1 MQNYASTF
9 NSQFPPSAA
18 LIVAPSGK
26 STVSGYSFLVRLL
39 SFMEYDTLYKT
50 LPQSLGPTGVVE
62 GNTNQALVAAMKTQL
77 KEFLC
82 PNSPR
87 GLAQQN
93 PAAQPQSAGI
103 TSYKAMGASTRDSLK
118 MVADPELK
126 PPYGTAPLHP
136 DGAIFPGNGSRA
148 ADILDG
154 LSHTI
159 FVIETIDEVA
169 SRWMVGK
176 EATLVGL
183 PQKSSPTGTTPKA
196 PYNFFAPPGFD
207 NTWGEN
213 SGVTKAGLRT
223 FLSYDFSPQGADAG
237 KYEDPGFGK
246 TSPAY
251 GPSSSHPGVVNCVMG
266 DASVRSISK
275 QIDVAN
281 FFFLITKNNSDPFN
295 IPVAGEAREKAANDA
310 KLDARKRE
318 VAAAKEAASR
328 AMQLYDTNLDGFLD
342 PKELEKVPGLR
353 AAIKQVDT
361 NHHGKISQQEI
372 ADRIKSWSD
381 SNVGRIQV
389 VCRVTHNGKP
399 LAGAKV
405 VFVPEKFLG
414 GRLQSGSGTTSAT
427 GYASIAS
434 PNTAEPSVKALSP
447 GFYRVEITKDGEKI
461 PAKYNT
467 ATTMGAEVAVD
478 SESTKVGLRF
488 DLQY

>member
-1 MQNYASTF
+1 MYATSAKRGFTLIELLVAIAIVAILIALLLPALQAAREAARRASCRGKEQQIGLAMQNYASTF

-93 PAAQPQSAGI
+93 PGAQPQSAGI

-118 MVADPELK
+118 MVTDPELK
-126 PPYGTAPLHP
+126 PPYGKQNFGAPLHP

-159 FVIETIDEVA
+159 VVIETIDEVA

-213 SGVTKAGLRT
+213 SAVTKAGLRT

-246 TSPAY
+246 TPPAY
-251 GPSSSHPGVVNCVMG
+251 GPSSSHPGVVNCGMG
-266 DASVRSISK
+266 DGSVQSISK
-275 QIDVAN
+275 QIDAAN
-281 FFFLITKNNSDPFN
+281 LFFLITKNNSDPFN
-295 IPVAGEAREKAANDA
+295 IPVAGEAREKAVNYATKEA
-310 KLDARKRE
+310 TRFPKTT
-318 VAAAKEAASR
+318 AAA
-328 AMQLYDTNLDGFLD
+328 
-342 PKELEKVPGLR
+342 
-353 AAIKQVDT
+353 VD
-361 NHHGKISQQEI
+361 
-372 ADRIKSWSD
+372 R
-381 SNVGRIQV
+381 R
-389 VCRVTHNGKP
+389 P
-399 LAGAKV
+399 
-405 VFVPEKFLG
+405 
-414 GRLQSGSGTTSAT
+414 
-427 GYASIAS
+427 
-434 PNTAEPSVKALSP
+434 
-447 GFYRVEITKDGEKI
+447 
-461 PAKYNT
+461 
-467 ATTMGAEVAVD
+467 
-478 SESTKVGLRF
+478 
-488 DLQY
+488 